1 MVVKLTLVHL
11 GAKTN
16 SVKQEDQRP
25 VNKTVALEALIS
37 GRIFLRSLRLVGAA
51 AGLFFA
57 ELYERLFNYGV
68 VL

>member
-1 MVVKLTLVHL
+1 MMVKLTLVHL
-11 GAKTN
+11 SAKTN

-37 GRIFLRSLRLVGAA
+37 GRIFLRSLQLVGAA
-51 AGLFFA
+51 AGLFLA
-57 ELYERLFNYGV
+57 ETCERLFNYGV